1 MHHARMNRT
10 DAVHDLLAAASRLTR
25 HLDTSLSNIKGIS
38 LSEYQMLAALRNQ
51 PGSASTRVDLARMV
65 GLTPSGVTRA
75 LKPMEKMGVVETIKD
90 GRDARKS
97 LARLTAAGVELVVDA
112 DGVVDDTLAG
122 ITALEALTSPRNE
135 RTLALLRDIAAA

>member
-1 MHHARMNRT
+1 MNRT